1 MNTNYYETLE
11 IQRDSTSEQITHAFK
26 RLSMKY
32 NPIKNPANQA
42 SNQQKFGQIC
52 EAYDVLSNPERK
64 AIFDLYGEYGL
75 KNGVTNHLGEK
86 IGGYIYLGNDDQI
99 FEKVFTSSHPFLDD
113 FELDGTDMY
122 GGILGDGHRAKNQ
135 PRPDPP
141 KDVELLL

>member
-1 MNTNYYETLE
+1 
-11 IQRDSTSEQITHAFK
+11 
-26 RLSMKY
+26 MKY

-86 IGGYIYLGNDDQI
+86 IGGYIYLGNDD
-99 FEKVFTSSHPFLDD
+99 
-113 FELDGTDMY
+113 
-122 GGILGDGHRAKNQ
+122 
-135 PRPDPP
+135 
-141 KDVELLL
+141 